1 MAAIR
6 ARQEQVAKYL
16 VEHLPIDIHQTVELL
31 EFLPHSKA
39 PIRNRIVSCRDLA
52 YEAGMMDLVDLID
65 IASDEVKPYIKRY
78 LQRRLNLRAHQLV
91 AEMPEKSDGND
102 PLPVTRPKEVTPR
115 DDACPH
121 KSHMDTV
128 IETISGLNDK
138 SIDEVGEKRFRFSG
152 YTLRFRSIDSSDEN
166 RKLERSPTALPLLAR
181 LPSTAVRSESFSKT
195 PLSRPTTTAPPVRL
209 LKRPLPIRETRTS
222 ICRSVQPIRL
232 PHSSSATHSADL

>member
-6 ARQEQVAKYL
+6 ARQEPVAKYL

-31 EFLPHSKA
+31 EFLPRSKA

-78 LQRRLNLRAHQLV
+78 LQRRLNLRAHQLA
-91 AEMPEKSDGND
+91 AEQPEKSHGN
-102 PLPVTRPKEVTPR
+102 PVLPSTAAPKEVTPR
-115 DDACPH
+115 DDARPH
-121 KSHMDTV
+121 KSHIDTV
-128 IETISGLNDK
+128 IETISGSNDK

-166 RKLERSPTALPLLAR
+166 RKLDRSPRPQTTLPLLER
-181 LPSTAVRSESFSKT
+181 LPSTAVRFES
-195 PLSRPTTTAPPVRL
+195 LSRPLTTAPRVRHL
-209 LKRPLPIRETRTS
+209 RHPLPIRETRTS
-222 ICRSVQPIRL
+222 ICRSIQPIRPVHPSKRSTGL
-232 PHSSSATHSADL
+232 